1 MSDKIKQH
9 KDIKQYLET
18 GYTPTIGSDVGS
30 RLLGDKGFYS
40 KQLIPSY
47 PVELPR
53 NEDEKISKEIER
65 LKNLN
70 KKPKTKKPRKPRKN
84 KLNKK

>member
-1 MSDKIKQH
+1 MSTKIEQY

-30 RLLGDKGFYS
+30 RLLGDEGFYS
-40 KQLIPSY
+40 KKLIPSY

-53 NEDEKISKEIER
+53 HEDEKIYQEIER

-70 KKPKTKKPRKPRKN
+70 KKSKTKKPRKPRKN